1 MHRDMNPPYVAV
13 VGAGVADPTTFAVAQ
28 EVGRLLAER
37 GAIVVCGGSTGVME
51 GACKGAKEAGGTTIG
66 ILPGS
71 LRSEANDYV
80 DIAIPTGMGE
90 MRNALIVRAAD
101 VVIAVE
107 GEYGTLSEMALALK
121 TGTPVVGLG
130 SWELHKGGIRIEAF
144 IEAATPQEA
153 VDAAERLWQR

>member
-1 MHRDMNPPYVAV
+1 MNPPYVAV
-13 VGAGVADPTTFAVAQ
+13 VGAGIAGPATFAVAV

-51 GACKGAKEAGGTTIG
+51 GVCKGAKDAGGTTVG
-66 ILPGS
+66 ILPGFR
-71 LRSEANDYV
+71 RSEANEYV

-90 MRNALIVRAAD
+90 MRNALVVRAAD

-107 GEYGTLSEMALALK
+107 GEYGTLSETALALK

-130 SWELHKGGIRIEAF
+130 AWELHKGGAKVEAF
-144 IEAATPQEA
+144 VETTTPQEA
-153 VDAAERLWQR
+153 VEAAERLWNS

>member
-1 MHRDMNPPYVAV
+1 
-13 VGAGVADPTTFAVAQ
+13 
-28 EVGRLLAER
+28 LLAER

-51 GACKGAKEAGGTTIG
+51 GACKGAKEAGGTTVG
-66 ILPGS
+66 ILPGFM
-71 LRSEANDYV
+71 RSEANDYV

-90 MRNALIVRAAD
+90 MRNALVVRAAD

-130 SWELHKGGIRIEAF
+130 AWELHKRGARVDAYV
-144 IEAATPQEA
+144 EAATPQEA
-153 VDAAERLWQR
+153 VDAAERLWNT